1 SKPQWQHFYDPRL
14 KTEMMKTIVREWKV
28 DGVMLHLN
36 RGCEGL
42 SIGIMENRLGLA
54 AAGIP
59 VMTFE
64 GNMGDDREFDM
75 VRTQNRVDSFMETLG
90 LKRSFVHA
98 QRGDIDMYTAGID
111 MGARSVKVVFLE
123 ELKVEGAPQLKWGVK
138 KTHIMFPED
147 LDMDVAAEKAYTEAL
162 QLAGLAREAV
172 GRIVAT
178 GAGRKQVKFAQDNV
192 IEVGA
197 EEGRGIKAAP
207 DGKVVDFAGNE
218 KCAAGAGAFAE
229 SMSRAL
235 QLSLKDFGEASLR
248 SEKTIPMNAQCTVFA
263 ESEVVSLIHAN
274 TPKED
279 IAKAV
284 LDAVASRVCAM
295 ARRVGIEEDVV
306 LIGGMVHNPGFV
318 RSLQGALGVDRV

>member
-1 SKPQWQHFYDPRL
+1 
-14 KTEMMKTIVREWKV
+14 
-28 DGVMLHLN
+28 
-36 RGCEGL
+36 
-42 SIGIMENRLGLA
+42 
-54 AAGIP
+54 
-59 VMTFE
+59 
-64 GNMGDDREFDM
+64 
-75 VRTQNRVDSFMETLG
+75 
-90 LKRSFVHA
+90 
-98 QRGDIDMYTAGID
+98 MYTAGID

-123 ELKVEGAPQLKWGVK
+123 ELRVEGAPQLKWGVK

-162 QLAGLAREAV
+162 QLAGLAREAI
-172 GRIVAT
+172 GRVVAT

-192 IEVGA
+192 TEVSAGARGAVFMHPSARTVIDVGA

-248 SEKTIPMNAQCTVFA
+248 SDKTIPMNAQCTVFA

-318 RSLQGALGVDRV
+318 KSLQGALGVDKVLLPDLPEYVGALGAALIAAEIH